1 MGGKNEAPAAPD
13 YSELASASKE
23 SAQYSYELAKRQQD
37 WAEKTYADNK
47 GTSDMVIDAALGALD
62 RQTEW
67 ATEDRA
73 RYKGIYQPLED
84 QWIQEAKDYATP
96 ERQEVEAGKAEADV
110 AAQFKQARDTAQ
122 QRLEAYGVDPS
133 QTRQGALDLGTR
145 VAEAAAQASAG
156 NQARTQTE
164 ETGRKMLS
172 DAINMGKGYP
182 SQYQAAQTGA
192 GQSGNQAANT
202 GLATTASGA
211 NTMGT
216 GQGWQ
221 GYGNQAVG
229 TWGQILNTGFGNQL
243 DSWKANQD
251 SSSGWG
257 SALGLAGGLA
267 SKFMGF
273 AEGGA
278 IPMDDQGMPVP
289 PEASPTRGAIPDDV
303 PAEIDGQTPARL
315 NAGEFVLPRDVV
327 SWMGEKQL
335 QGLVLKSRKE
345 MSGANGER
353 PAQPSAGPPPMTPE
367 GVGAIPVPSHV

>member
-73 RYKGIYQPLED
+73 RYKGVYQPLED

-353 PAQPSAGPPPMTPE
+353 PAQPQSGPPIPPE
-367 GVGAIPVPSHV
+367 GAGAIPLPQGAQ